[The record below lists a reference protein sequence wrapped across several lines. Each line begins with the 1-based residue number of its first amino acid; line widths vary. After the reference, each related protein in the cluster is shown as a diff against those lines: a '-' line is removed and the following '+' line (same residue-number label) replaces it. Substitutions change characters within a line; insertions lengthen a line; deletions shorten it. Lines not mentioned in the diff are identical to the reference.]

1 MRAPAICLE
10 TVPDADT
17 FAEYRKAVMP
27 TLAPFGGTFLVRG
40 GDFTVIEGEWPHQ
53 RIAILAFP
61 SRAEAEGWYAS
72 PAYRAILPLRLKSM
86 ASNAVIVD
94 AVD

>member
-1 MRAPAICLE
+1 MRALAIFLE
-10 TVPDADT
+10 TVLDADT